1 MSNTYILWLSIID
14 KHTNCGY
21 HIIMDIRE
29 LKYFIAIA
37 DYGSITKAAEQ
48 LFVTQPNLSRQIQK
62 LERETGKKLI
72 ERGSRQIV
80 LTEAGRLLYKRACE
94 ISELF
99 EKAQEELLSDGDNVS
114 GTVTIGGGESY
125 AVGLIAK
132 AARAV
137 ITRYPS
143 VKFDFFSGDT
153 DAVCEKLDKGL
164 VDFGVL
170 IEPSTTEK
178 YNCLRLPLTDTWGIL
193 ARKDSPV
200 SSKDRVST
208 SDLKGLPL
216 IFSVHSFKKNPI
228 TERFGA
234 DLSDLNVVATYNLLY
249 NASLMVEQG
258 IGYAVGLDRIINVT
272 GDSPLKFL
280 PLDPPLETHLDVA
293 WKKHG
298 ELSRA
303 ANAFLS
309 CLRTILSE

>member
-1 MSNTYILWLSIID
+1 
-14 KHTNCGY
+14 
-21 HIIMDIRE
+21 MDIRE
-29 LKYFIAIA
+29 LKYFIAIT
-37 DYGSITKAAEQ
+37 DCGSITKAAEQ

-170 IEPSTTEK
+170 IEPSTPEK
-178 YNCLRLPLTDTWGIL
+178 YNSLRLPLTDIWGIL
-193 ARKDSPV
+193 ARKDS
-200 SSKDRVST
+200 SLAAKNNISAR
-208 SDLKGLPL
+208 DLKGLPL
-216 IFSVHSFKKNPI
+216 IFSAHSFKKNPI
-228 TERFGA
+228 TDRFGA
-234 DLSDLNVVATYNLLY
+234 SLSELNVVATYNLLY

-258 IGYAVGLDRIINVT
+258 MGYAVGIDRIINVS
-272 GDSPLKFL
+272 GDSKLKFL
-280 PLDPPLETHLDVA
+280 PFDPPLETHLDVA
-293 WKKHG
+293 WKKKG

-303 ANAFLS
+303 AKVFLS
-309 CLRTILSE
+309 SLRTVLTE

>member
-1 MSNTYILWLSIID
+1 
-14 KHTNCGY
+14 
-21 HIIMDIRE
+21 MDIRE
-29 LKYFIAIA
+29 LKYFIAVA
-37 DYGSITKAAEQ
+37 DCGSITKAAEQ

-72 ERGSRQIV
+72 ERGARQIV

-94 ISELF
+94 IADLF
-99 EKAQEELLSDGDNVS
+99 EKTQGELLSDDDNV
-114 GTVTIGGGESY
+114 GGKVTIGGGESY

-132 AARAV
+132 AAHAV
-137 ITRYPS
+137 VSRYPH

-170 IEPSTTEK
+170 IEPSSPEK
-178 YNCLRLPLTDTWGIL
+178 YNSMRLPLTDTWGIL
-193 ARKDSPV
+193 ARKDSALAAKDVV
-200 SSKDRVST
+200 SAGE
-208 SDLKGLPL
+208 LKGLPL

-234 DLSDLNVVATYNLLY
+234 SPDKINVVATYNLLY

-258 IGYAVGLDRIINVT
+258 IGYAVGIDRIINVS
-272 GDSPLKFL
+272 GDSKLKFL
-280 PLDPPLETHLDVA
+280 PFVPPLETHLDVA
-293 WKKHG
+293 WKKNG

-303 ANAFLS
+303 AKVFLS
-309 CLRTILSE
+309 ALKDVLNE